1 MLMKRG
7 IEDNPDKFQ
16 VDIAMRSPTN
26 VTKVQQP
33 IGYLALYPVSLHARA
48 ARPSFYFF
56 TLKKKFL

>member
-1 MLMKRG
+1 MMMKRG

-16 VDIAMRSPTN
+16 VDIAMRRPTN

-33 IGYLALYPVSLHARA
+33 IGYLAPYPASLHARA

-56 TLKKKFL
+56 YLE